1 MIKRYI
7 LSCLLIFPLILVAQE
22 SNELLNWADMATK
35 EKDYQAACYF
45 YQKYITKENPTDA
58 RIYFLYADALRLSYL
73 YNEAEYMF
81 EKGLL
86 LDSNHQY
93 PEGLF
98 LSALVKKNNAKYTEA
113 LQLLEKYQLINKTNT
128 SLLSKRLAIELK
140 ACRQAPIVFNDTLP
154 VLIERLPQN
163 INTPYSEFN
172 AIQLKDTA
180 LYFSAL
186 LPFTKSEN
194 ISIIE
199 DFYISAIYSTRFEVN
214 GFSTPKLI
222 SKKINNP
229 KYHNAN
235 FCFNHD
241 KSKIYFSRT
250 PNGKK
255 TGIWVAEWG
264 KKNWKNPKPLPSSVN
279 YSGFNNTQ
287 PSIIQLDEETDVLY
301 FVSDRPG
308 GIGEMDIWY
317 VIINN
322 NQFGEAINL
331 GSNIN
336 TPGNEITP
344 FYYSNRQTLYFSSD
358 WHEGLGGYDIF
369 KAKGAMSAWENPEN
383 IGFPLNS
390 PANDIYFT
398 INEVDSDGYFSSNR
412 ASAYG
417 IENATCCNDIFQF
430 EWSPIKEK
438 SHSDTL
444 WTKDSI
450 GTEQLLT
457 KILPINLY
465 FHNDEPDPK
474 TLAITTDKDYKQTLD
489 EYIALHNLYQEE
501 YSKGLESKEKEEAVL
516 QIDNFFNDYVL
527 KGYDLLEQLTTLLL
541 RDLQRGKS
549 INITVSGFASPLFSD
564 DYNINLSLRRIESLR
579 NYLKIYENGI
589 FIPYMDGTKENQ
601 LKIINAP
608 KGKTMAK
615 EYVSDNPNDKR
626 NSIYSMAAALE
637 RRIQIFGYD
646 EDTIIS
652 LQKDFSLSLPDSI
665 LTFSPLSDDITTY
678 IKYIEIKNWSKD
690 TIILENKTHPS
701 NYFSTQLEKNIVLPK
716 ESVFLTLTFYYR
728 IFKISSTN
736 SINLVAK
743 KANLKKDI
751 RIECIF
757 KQ

>member
-1 MIKRYI
+1 MYSTIHFR
-7 LSCLLIFPLILVAQE
+7 F
-22 SNELLNWADMATK
+22 NRT
-35 EKDYQAACYF
+35 AA
-45 YQKYITKENPTDA
+45 
-58 RIYFLYADALRLSYL
+58 
-73 YNEAEYMF
+73 
-81 EKGLL
+81 
-86 LDSNHQY
+86 
-93 PEGLF
+93 
-98 LSALVKKNNAKYTEA
+98 
-113 LQLLEKYQLINKTNT
+113 
-128 SLLSKRLAIELK
+128 
-140 ACRQAPIVFNDTLP
+140 
-154 VLIERLPQN
+154 QN

-541 RDLQRGKS
+541 RDFTKR
-549 INITVSGFASPLFSD
+549 
-564 DYNINLSLRRIESLR
+564 
-579 NYLKIYENGI
+579 KI
-589 FIPYMDGTKENQ
+589 D
-601 LKIINAP
+601 
-608 KGKTMAK
+608 
-615 EYVSDNPNDKR
+615 
-626 NSIYSMAAALE
+626 
-637 RRIQIFGYD
+637 
-646 EDTIIS
+646 
-652 LQKDFSLSLPDSI
+652 
-665 LTFSPLSDDITTY
+665 
-678 IKYIEIKNWSKD
+678 
-690 TIILENKTHPS
+690 
-701 NYFSTQLEKNIVLPK
+701 
-716 ESVFLTLTFYYR
+716 
-728 IFKISSTN
+728 
-736 SINLVAK
+736 
-743 KANLKKDI
+743 
-751 RIECIF
+751 
-757 KQ
+757 